1 MKLRPEDPRWIPEE
15 DLRRPGVADAMAEA
29 LMLHHHRCFAVLVAE
44 GHLDRLGM
52 ARATFLSRWAH
63 GDFDA

>member
-1 MKLRPEDPRWIPEE
+1 MRLRPEDSRWLPED
-15 DLRRPGVADAMAEA
+15 DLRKPGHADAVAEA

-44 GHLDRLGM
+44 RVLDRHGM
-52 ARATFLSRWAH
+52 TRATFLSRWAH